1 MSPGSV
7 RTRLC
12 IISDTHTIPPFP
24 STDTK
29 HVYRHPFPTSD
40 VLLHCGDITK
50 IGHIAEYE
58 AILDFLKQAPA
69 ELKLVIAGNHDIT
82 LHKELYL
89 ERLKNKHRNI
99 PIDVDAVREL
109 WTGDEAR
116 ANGIV
121 YLEEGVRTFNLSSG
135 ARFTVSGIEF
145 ALCVW
150 IRQGLEEMHLFEEP
164 PLEKH
169 VTHSCGGDLW
179 AAAQYKID
187 V

>member
-1 MSPGSV
+1 M
-7 RTRLC
+7 
-12 IISDTHTIPPFP
+12 
-24 STDTK
+24 
-29 HVYRHPFPTSD
+29 
-40 VLLHCGDITK
+40 
-50 IGHIAEYE
+50 
-58 AILDFLKQAPA
+58 
-69 ELKLVIAGNHDIT
+69 
-82 LHKELYL
+82 